1 MINTKIKDLYIRD
14 DVVKRLFTSSSEG
27 LEYLT
32 LIISA
37 ALKMPLELIS
47 VKLQL
52 KHPDIGVNENV
63 VNSETDIILENDE
76 IFVNVEINANNSPSL
91 QRKNFS
97 YICHLILRQTPK
109 SKDFKTKLKKIY
121 QININAFDILGN
133 DDFVVISKILDV
145 KSHKELR
152 PYFTII
158 DINLEKLMNI
168 SYNDIKKKDHKSLE
182 YLLYFLVC
190 KNEEELDSVYNGD
203 VFMDKIINEAKKLT
217 LNFDAALPYNR
228 EELLKQS
235 YYELGEAQGIEQNI
249 MQTAIKMLKENI
261 DVNTI
266 TKITG
271 LSKKQIK
278 DLKKEL

>member
-14 DVVKRLFTSSSEG
+14 DVIKRLFTSSQNG

-37 ALKMPLELIS
+37 ALKMPLELVS

-76 IFVNVEINANNSPSL
+76 IFVNVEINANNSSSL

-203 VFMDKIINEAKKLT
+203 VFMEKIIDEAKKLT

-235 YYELGEAQGIEQNI
+235 YYELGEAQGIK
-249 MQTAIKMLKENI
+249 QTAIKMLKEKI

-278 DLKKEL
+278 DLKREL

>member
-47 VKLQL
+47 VKLEL

-109 SKDFKTKLKKIY
+109 SKDFKTKLKKY
-121 QININAFDILGN
+121 
-133 DDFVVISKILDV
+133 
-145 KSHKELR
+145 
-152 PYFTII
+152 
-158 DINLEKLMNI
+158 
-168 SYNDIKKKDHKSLE
+168 IK
-182 YLLYFLVC
+182 
-190 KNEEELDSVYNGD
+190 
-203 VFMDKIINEAKKLT
+203 
-217 LNFDAALPYNR
+217 
-228 EELLKQS
+228 
-235 YYELGEAQGIEQNI
+235 
-249 MQTAIKMLKENI
+249 
-261 DVNTI
+261 
-266 TKITG
+266 
-271 LSKKQIK
+271 
-278 DLKKEL
+278 

>member
-14 DVVKRLFTSSSEG
+14 DIVKRLFTSSPEG

-32 LIISA
+32 FIISA
-37 ALKMPLELIS
+37 ALKMPLELVS

-76 IFVNVEINANNSPSL
+76 IFVNVEINANNSSSL

-97 YICHLILRQTPK
+97 YICHLILRQTSK

-203 VFMDKIINEAKKLT
+203 VFMEKIIDEAKKLT

-235 YYELGEAQGIEQNI
+235 YYELGEAQGIEQ
-249 MQTAIKMLKENI
+249 TAIKMLKEKI

-278 DLKKEL
+278 DLKREL

>member
-97 YICHLILRQTPK
+97 YICHLILRQTPI

-190 KNEEELDSVYNGD
+190 KNEEELDSMYNGD

-235 YYELGEAQGIEQNI
+235 YYELGEAQGIEQ
-249 MQTAIKMLKENI
+249 TAIKMLKENI

>member
-14 DVVKRLFTSSSEG
+14 DIIKRLFTSSPEG

-32 LIISA
+32 FIISA
-37 ALKMPLELIS
+37 ALKMPLELVS

-76 IFVNVEINANNSPSL
+76 IFVNVEINANNSSSL

-203 VFMDKIINEAKKLT
+203 VFMEKIIDEAKKLT

-235 YYELGEAQGIEQNI
+235 YYELGEAQGIEQ
-249 MQTAIKMLKENI
+249 TAIKMLKEKI

-278 DLKKEL
+278 DLKREL

>member
-14 DVVKRLFTSSSEG
+14 DVIKRLFTSSQNG

-133 DDFVVISKILDV
+133 DDFVIISKILDV

-158 DINLEKLMNI
+158 DINLEKLINI
-168 SYNDIKKKDHKSLE
+168 SYNDIKKKDHRSLE

-190 KNEEELDSVYNGD
+190 KNEEELDNVYNGD
-203 VFMDKIINEAKKLT
+203 VFMNKIVDEAKKLT

-235 YYELGEAQGIEQNI
+235 YYELGETQGIK
-249 MQTAIKMLKENI
+249 QTAIKMLKENI

-278 DLKKEL
+278 NLKREL

>member
-1 MINTKIKDLYIRD
+1 MSKPLLL
-14 DVVKRLFTSSSEG
+14 VKRLFTSSPEG

-52 KHPDIGVNENV
+52 KHLDIGVNENV

-76 IFVNVEINANNSPSL
+76 IFVNVEINTNNSPSL
-91 QRKNFS
+91 LRKNFS

-121 QININAFDILGN
+121 QININAFDIIENNEFLI
-133 DDFVVISKILDV
+133 ISKILDV

-190 KNEEELDSVYNGD
+190 KNEDELDNVYNGD
-203 VFMDKIINEAKKLT
+203 VFMEKIIDEAKKLT

-228 EELLKQS
+228 EELLKQF

-271 LSKKQIK
+271 LSKKQIN
-278 DLKKEL
+278 DLKREL

>member
-1 MINTKIKDLYIRD
+1 MSKPLLL
-14 DVVKRLFTSSSEG
+14 VKRLFTSSPEG

-52 KHPDIGVNENV
+52 KHLDIGVNENV

-76 IFVNVEINANNSPSL
+76 IFVNVEINTNNSPSL
-91 QRKNFS
+91 LRKNFS

-121 QININAFDILGN
+121 QININAFDIIENNEILI
-133 DDFVVISKILDV
+133 ISKILDV

-190 KNEEELDSVYNGD
+190 KNEDELDNVYNGD
-203 VFMDKIINEAKKLT
+203 VFMEKIIDEAKKLT

-278 DLKKEL
+278 DLKREL

>member
-1 MINTKIKDLYIRD
+1 MSKPLLL
-14 DVVKRLFTSSSEG
+14 VKRLFTSSPEG

-52 KHPDIGVNENV
+52 KHLDIGVNENV

-76 IFVNVEINANNSPSL
+76 IFVNVEINTNNSPSL
-91 QRKNFS
+91 LRKNFS

-121 QININAFDILGN
+121 QININAFDIIENNEFLI
-133 DDFVVISKILDV
+133 ISKILDV

-190 KNEEELDSVYNGD
+190 KNEDELDNVYNGD
-203 VFMDKIINEAKKLT
+203 VFMEKIIDEAKKLT

-278 DLKKEL
+278 DLKREL